1 MEKRAIIIGAGPAG
15 LTAAY
20 ELLKRTDIKPVI
32 LEKSGDIGGIS
43 KTVNYKGNRID
54 IGGHRFF
61 SKSDRVMNWWM
72 NIMPVEESQKKA
84 FNITY
89 QNKSRKVD
97 LSNEANNGAAIADP
111 DKVMLVR
118 PRLSRIYFLRKF
130 FTYPIQLSIDTL
142 RKLGLSTTISIMFS
156 YLKAQLSPRRPEK
169 NLEDFMIN
177 RFGQVLY
184 KLFFK
189 DYTQKVWGVPCQDIP
204 AEWGAQRIKGV
215 SIAKAIQHAIQS
227 ATKRN
232 ATGDISQKA
241 TETSLIEQ
249 FLYPKYGPGQLW
261 EEVAR
266 QVESMGGII
275 HMNHVVEHVY
285 NSADSTRVTAI
296 AAVNT
301 LTGESLYLEG
311 DYFFSTMPVKE
322 LIAAVDGAVPE
333 NVKEIAAGLQYR
345 DFITVGILLKQL
357 SSQDKATGEW
367 QPREL
372 KDTWIYIQEKEVTVG
387 RLQIFNNWS
396 PYMVNILG
404 TVWVGMEFFCNATDT
419 FWNMDDQDIKVLAIH
434 ELEKIGLANPANVM
448 DATVLR
454 MEKTYPA
461 YFGAYERFNEIR
473 AYTDSLENLFLVGRN
488 GMHKYNNS
496 DHSMLTSM
504 VGVDNIVAGVT
515 DKANIWA
522 VNTEQQ
528 YHEEKVEAP
537 ITDKVLE
544 GITES
549 GSFRNYILNK
559 NLLPLMLMGICWI
572 VQFIVFKTLFPYVN
586 YMPDS
591 YYYLE
596 GAYANYSI
604 NIWPIGYSKFLRV
617 FSSFFQS
624 DIALALVQYVMLF
637 TAITYLVYT
646 LFYFLRPNKV
656 VRWIIL
662 VFFSI
667 NPIFLLISNYVA
679 ADTLFNALTLVWI
692 AELIWITF
700 DYRSVHLWVQAIL
713 LVLLLTIRY
722 NALYFPMISALVIL
736 ITRLEWMVK
745 AKGILLGMLLIGVFV
760 WHNGNKYEQITGT
773 RQFSGFGGW
782 QLATNAL
789 IMYSRMDPLQV
800 DEVPTKYQQ
809 LHNIVLKHRDSLN
822 SLKVR
827 PDSVPGIYYLWDE
840 HAPLRQFLD
849 MRYRKDTSTA
859 YFKKWATLAPFYGE
873 YGKYLIMQHP
883 VEFIKLYMLQ
893 NSSAF
898 FAPPAEFLYV
908 YNMKSDSVGDLAK
921 TWFGY
926 KSLRVKSA
934 SKIIKVANAYPSV
947 VALCN
952 GLYILGFVGFIS
964 FGGFKRATKKL
975 MRIVSI
981 TSVLW
986 LCNFG
991 FSVLAAPVVL
1001 RYQLLSIL
1009 LFFSVGVVLFNY
1021 VLQVDNNR
1029 HDKTII

>member
-72 NIMPVEESQKKA
+72 NIMPVEENQKEA

-97 LSNEANNGAAIADP
+97 LSNETNNGAPISDP

-142 RKLGLSTTISIMFS
+142 RKLGLSTTIAIMFS

-232 ATGDISQKA
+232 AKGDILQKA

-266 QVESMGGII
+266 QVESMGGTILM
-275 HMNHVVEHVY
+275 HHDVEHVY
-285 NSADSTRVTAI
+285 TNTEQSRITAI
-296 AAVNT
+296 AAADNT
-301 LTGESLYLEG
+301 SGKTVYLEG

-322 LIAAVDGAVPE
+322 LIAAVDTGVPE

-345 DFITVGILLKQL
+345 DFITVGILLRQL

-367 QPREL
+367 HPLEL

-396 PYMVNILG
+396 PYMVNIPG
-404 TVWVGMEFFCNATDT
+404 TVWVGMEFFCNSTDA
-419 FWNMDDQDIKVLAIH
+419 FWNKHDQDIKALAIR
-434 ELEKIGLANPANVM
+434 ELEKIGLASPANVM
-448 DATVLR
+448 DATVIR

-461 YFGAYERFNEIR
+461 YFGAYKNFDQVRN
-473 AYTDSLENLFLVGRN
+473 YTDQLKNLFLIGRN

-496 DHSMLTSM
+496 DHSMLTAM
-504 VGVDNIVAGVT
+504 VAVDNIAAGVT
-515 DKANIWA
+515 DKDNIWSI
-522 VNTEQQ
+522 NTEQD
-528 YHEEKVEAP
+528 YHEVARADGS
-537 ITDKVLE
+537 DKKGKEDVKLPQSE
-544 GITES
+544 SAGIQWFFGNKGLMIGTAS
-549 GSFRNYILNK
+549 LIILQF
-559 NLLPLMLMGICWI
+559 LL
-572 VQFIVFKTLFPYVN
+572 FKLLYPFAN

-596 GAYANYSI
+596 AAWNNSNI
-604 NIWPIGYSKFLRV
+604 NIWPIGYSKFLRIV
-617 FSSFFQS
+617 NTFFRS
-624 DIALALVQYVMLF
+624 DTALVFTQFLFFELTIVFYVVSMG
-637 TAITYLVYT
+637 
-646 LFYFLRPNKV
+646 YFLKMSRKLVLILIAALMLNPM
-656 VRWIIL
+656 II
-662 VFFSI
+662 F
-667 NPIFLLISNYVA
+667 ISNYVS
-679 ADTLFNALTLVWI
+679 ADALFTSLSLLWFTQLLW
-692 AELIWITF
+692 LI
-700 DYRSVHLWVQAIL
+700 YRPSASFIVLHGIL
-713 LVLLLTIRY
+713 LLALLSVRY
-722 NALYFPMISALVIL
+722 NALYYPIISVLVL
-736 ITRLEWMVK
+736 LAARVSWSYRLACFCWIAV
-745 AKGILLGMLLIGVFV
+745 LLGMFIKE
-760 WHNGNKYEQITGT
+760 NKSEYRSFAGSA
-773 RQFSGFGGW
+773 QFAPFSGW
-782 QLATNAL
+782 QLASNAL
-789 IMYSRMDPLQV
+789 FMYRRLDETVRVPV
-800 DEVPTKYQQ
+800 TDRFKGIDDEVR
-809 LHNIVLKHRDSLN
+809 HHMDSLRA
-822 SLKVR
+822 LRHR
-827 PDSVPGIYYLWDE
+827 PDSVLGTYYLWSGPLKSHLMRDPVASQDFFKAWSSV
-840 HAPLRQFLD
+840 AP
-849 MRYRKDTSTA
+849 MYAA
-859 YFKKWATLAPFYGE
+859 YGR
-873 YGKYLIMQHP
+873 YLIAKYPLQYVKYFLGANFLNYFYP
-883 VEFIKLYMLQ
+883 SPEFM
-893 NSSAF
+893 S
-898 FAPPAEFLYV
+898 V
-908 YNMKSDSVGDLAK
+908 YNLKRDSVGTLAQ

-926 KSLRVKSA
+926 NNSKVKAYSMEPKLLKYSSA
-934 SKIIKVANAYPSV
+934 LKMVVEFLFILSCIGFTYYGFMKQLSKNQKVVIAIV
-947 VALCN
+947 GIVW
-952 GLYILGFVGFIS
+952 GLNL
-964 FGGFKRATKKL
+964 L
-975 MRIVSI
+975 
-981 TSVLW
+981 
-986 LCNFG
+986 
-991 FSVLAAPVVL
+991 FSVMASPIVL
-1001 RYQLLSIL
+1001 RYQLFLMIIQVPIAVFFVKRITDEDQTEKTSI
-1009 LFFSVGVVLFNY
+1009 
-1021 VLQVDNNR
+1021 
-1029 HDKTII
+1029 